1 MVSISWLKV
10 RMEELFD
17 PTACFL
23 DFVWMQDNP
32 ARIIHS
38 KCMARMFSILRCVF
52 WRLQKIKAW
61 KMVDTANC
69 WWGGSAYKTGN
80 FGAAGFL
87 LEFSTYWIWMKNIL
101 GDTLLHI
108 PPAYNVHYF
117 LKVSKT
123 DFNAANFLCLMV
135 SLLEEPFGKT
145 AAASGWNF

>member
-1 MVSISWLKV
+1 MTITALSSWSPYHGLKLEWKSFSIQRHVFWI
-10 RMEELFD
+10 
-17 PTACFL
+17 
-23 DFVWMQDNP
+23 WMQDNP
-32 ARIIHS
+32 
-38 KCMARMFSILRCVF
+38 ARMFSILRCVF